1 MAVDDLWYLSK
12 RGPDGPDGEPG
23 PRLASKQHGRG
34 KRWRVRWV
42 DDAGRDRRQLF
53 ERKADAERYDAN
65 VRADLSRGQYID
77 PVQGKTTVKAYGEAW
92 RAGHL
97 HAGNTAD
104 RIERTLRLHVYPYL
118 GDMQLAQV
126 RPTHIKNWVK
136 DRSRVL
142 APSSMKVVYNVL
154 FGLFQAAAQDRKIG
168 VSPCSGDIKLPAVK
182 AERHVIPTPEQ
193 VHGLAMAL
201 PEHLRALAYVAAGC
215 GHRQGEAWGIEL
227 EHVDFL
233 RREIQVV
240 QQLCACAGREPHLAA
255 PKTDTSVRTV
265 EMGQVVAEA
274 LARHIELFPPEEVEI
289 LDETDPR
296 KPVARK
302 AKLLFV
308 SARGK
313 PMRRS
318 GWSYPWAK
326 AVKASGLPEGFGY
339 HGLRHYF
346 ATLLIHAG
354 ASVKTVQLAL
364 GHSTPMITLNT
375 YVHEW
380 PEAVDR
386 TRNLVDA
393 ALRQKPTLKVA
404 R

>member
-1 MAVDDLWYLSK
+1 MPVDDLWYLSK
-12 RGPDGPDGEPG
+12 RAVGPDGEPG
-23 PRLASKQHGRG
+23 PRLPSKRHGRG

-42 DDAGRDRRQLF
+42 DDAGRDRQQLF
-53 ERKADAERYDAN
+53 ERKADAERHDAN

-77 PVQGKTTVKAYGEAW
+77 PVAGKTTVQAYGETW
-92 RAGHL
+92 RAGQL
-97 HAGNTAD
+97 LAGATAD

-118 GDMQLAQV
+118 GTMQLGRV
-126 RPTHIKNWVK
+126 RPSHVQNWVK
-136 DRSRVL
+136 DRSKVL

-154 FGLFQAAAQDRKIG
+154 AAMFAAAALDRKIG
-168 VSPCSGDIKLPAVK
+168 TSPCMRIRLPEIDRK
-182 AERHVIPTPEQ
+182 DRVIPTPEQ
-193 VHGLAMAL
+193 VHSLATAL
-201 PEHLRALAYVAAGC
+201 PEHLQALTYVAAGC

-233 RREIQVV
+233 RREIRIV
-240 QQLCACAGREPHLAA
+240 QQICACAGREPHLAA
-255 PKTDTSVRTV
+255 PKTTTSRRTV

-274 LARHIELFPPEEVEI
+274 LARHIELYPPQEVEI

-296 KPVARK
+296 NPVMRP

-308 SARGK
+308 SARGR

-326 AVKASGLPEGFGY
+326 AVKAAGLPEGFGY

-364 GHSTPMITLNT
+364 GHSKPSITLDM

-393 ALRQKPTLKVA
+393 ALLQKPTLKVA